1 MKKVLLKCLWLALV
15 STLALA
21 QSLKIEN
28 VRTELY
34 SKSATNTLKK
44 VEFSLEFEGAS
55 LFGNENKLLDS
66 TNTVV
71 ASFFYEDLFTELGKM
86 KFKDTLTKFINKKYQ
101 LGVKNIYI
109 LSLKGVEKFDIK
121 EFKSF
126 LEESDESKKEEIKRV
141 VNEQNSSVQVPKI
154 PPLPDINTLLN
165 DTANANGAN
174 VDDIQIQNIQ
184 KLQIPQ
190 IPNLPE
196 NVAPQPIR
204 LKDSNLTRVET
215 NKTR

>member
-1 MKKVLLKCLWLALV
+1 MTKWLLIGILPLFVCAE
-15 STLALA
+15 
-21 QSLKIEN
+21 SLKIEHL
-28 VRTELY
+28 RTELY
-34 SKSATNTLKK
+34 SKAAENTLKK
-44 VEFSLEFEGAS
+44 IELSLEFEGENLRA
-55 LFGNENKLLDS
+55 NENRLLDS
-66 TNTVV
+66 TNTVI
-71 ASFFYEDLFTELGKM
+71 ASFFYEDIFTELGKM
-86 KFKDTLTKFINKKYQ
+86 RFKDTLIKFIDKKYQ

-126 LEESDESKKEEIKRV
+126 LEESDEKKKEEIKKV
-141 VNEQNSSVQVPKI
+141 VNEQNLSIQVPKI

-165 DTANANGAN
+165 DTTNNAN

-190 IPNLPE
+190 IPTLPE

-204 LKDSNLTRVET
+204 LKDSNLTRGDINAT
-215 NKTR
+215 K

>member
-1 MKKVLLKCLWLALV
+1 MKEMIKKCLVLALV
-15 STLALA
+15 SVFALA
-21 QSLKIEN
+21 QSVKIEN

-34 SKSATNTLKK
+34 SKSAANTLKK
-44 VEFSLEFEGAS
+44 VEFSLEFEGES
-55 LFGNENKLLDS
+55 LFSNENKLLDS

-86 KFKDTLTKFINKKYQ
+86 RFKDTLMKFINKKYQ

-126 LEESDESKKEEIKRV
+126 LEESTEEKKEEIKRV
-141 VNEQNSSVQVPKI
+141 VNEQNSSISVPKI
-154 PPLPDINTLLN
+154 PPLPDVSTILN
-165 DTANANGAN
+165 DATGANNANA
-174 VDDIQIQNIQ
+174 DDIQIQNIQ

-204 LKDSNLTRVET
+204 LKDSNTTPLQMNGAR
-215 NKTR
+215 